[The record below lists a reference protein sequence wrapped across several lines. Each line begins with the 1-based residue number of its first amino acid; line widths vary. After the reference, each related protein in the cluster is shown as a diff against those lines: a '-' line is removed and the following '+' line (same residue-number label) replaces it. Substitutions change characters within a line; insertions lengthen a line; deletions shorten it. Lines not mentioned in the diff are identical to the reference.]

1 VAGVT
6 RDMKNNQTEKYQQDL
21 KLLRDKADMLAS
33 IHSHLSDRYSTS
45 YTIITSVLLVISTL
59 LVGLTFVSDQFIQ
72 VGLGINADSLKW
84 IVGIVS
90 ILNFSG
96 VMLLA
101 EWKFQDK
108 SAQHREAVRF
118 YFGIVNRIRRLL
130 DTKQEIT
137 EDIIEEIR
145 TEYGRT
151 QGLPKIPDSRFLKL
165 KQWHLQKVAIS
176 RELSNHPFETVSA
189 IKKRLKNNTTVK

>member
-1 VAGVT
+1 MN
-6 RDMKNNQTEKYQQDL
+6 DNHSEKCRQDL

-33 IHSHLSDRYSTS
+33 IHSRLSDGYSKS
-45 YTIITSVLLVISTL
+45 YTVITSVLLVISTL
-59 LVGLTFVSDQFIQ
+59 LVGLTFISDDF
-72 VGLGINADSLKW
+72 VHAGLGINADSLKW
-84 IVGIVS
+84 IVGIIS

-96 VMLLA
+96 VMLLV

-108 SAQHREAVRF
+108 AAQHREAVRF

-130 DTKQEIT
+130 DSGLDIT
-137 EDIIEEIR
+137 DDIVEEIR

-176 RELSNHPFETVSA
+176 REISGHPFEDISS
-189 IKKRLKNNTTVK
+189 IKKRLRNSTTKQQ